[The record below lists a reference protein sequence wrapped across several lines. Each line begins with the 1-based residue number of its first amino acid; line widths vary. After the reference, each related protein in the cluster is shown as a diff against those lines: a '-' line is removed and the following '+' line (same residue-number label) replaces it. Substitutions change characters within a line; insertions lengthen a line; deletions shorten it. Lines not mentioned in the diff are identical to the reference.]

1 MAQTSKTLLGA
12 LAVFAMLGLAACNND
27 KNTGSGPS
35 SGGAPATSAGRA
47 ASPPSGGA
55 AGGAKRIVFI
65 FKSASNYS
73 EACRKG
79 ANQANDELKPKGVS
93 VEYFAPDK
101 GDVQKQIQYVDQMI
115 AQKVSAIVI
124 APNDDKAIVP
134 ILKKAA
140 DAGVS
145 IYTWDSDAP
154 ESPRKFYVAAVDDIQ
169 IGIDI
174 ADALAKDM
182 GEKGKV
188 ALMSGGRA
196 AANLNLHIKGVEQG
210 LKKHPGITLIQPYI
224 YNEEDLN
231 KAANLAMSA
240 FQKDPDIGGFAGVN
254 SQAPPGIG
262 IAVTQLNKMGKV
274 KVWGLAL
281 PSETRKYLKNG
292 AVNGVMLWDPAQL
305 TYVTAVMVNEDLNGK
320 PLEDGKTYGG
330 VKVQVKPDHH
340 MIIPSM
346 TFTKDNVDKFS
357 F

>member
-1 MAQTSKTLLGA
+1 MQRTGKVALGA
-12 LAVFAMLGLAACNND
+12 LAVAIAVSLAACNGA
-27 KNTGSGPS
+27 KESGGSGGT
-35 SGGAPATSAGRA
+35 SGGTSAGKTA
-47 ASPPSGGA
+47 GPAP
-55 AGGAKRIVFI
+55 AGGKRIVFI

-73 EACRKG
+73 EACRRG
-79 ANQANDELKPKGVS
+79 ANQANDELKPKGIS

-101 GDVQKQIQYVDQMI
+101 GDVQKQIQYVDQMV

-154 ESPRKFYVAAVDDIQ
+154 TSPRKFYVAAVDDVQ
-169 IGIDI
+169 IGVDI
-174 ADALAKDM
+174 ANALAKDM
-182 GEKGKV
+182 GGKGKV

-196 AANLNLHIKGVEQG
+196 AANLNLHIQGVEQG
-210 LKKHPGITLIQPYI
+210 LKKYPGITLLTPYI
-224 YNEEDLN
+224 YNEEDLS
-231 KAANLAMSA
+231 KAVNLAKAA

-262 IAVTQLNKMGKV
+262 EAVTQLNKIGQV

-305 TYVTAVMVNEDLNGK
+305 TYVTAMLVRDDL
-320 PLEDGKTYGG
+320 DGKAPADGSTVGG
-330 VKVQVKPDHH
+330 VKIQAKPDHH
-340 MIIPSM
+340 VIIPSM
-346 TFTKDNVDKFS
+346 TFTKENVDKFN

>member
-1 MAQTSKTLLGA
+1 MRTSSKLFGTLA
-12 LAVFAMLGLAACNND
+12 LLAAVSLAACTGD
-27 KNTGSGPS
+27 KGSGTGAT
-35 SGGAPATSAGRA
+35 SGGGT
-47 ASPPSGGA
+47 SGGQPIQT
-55 AGGAKRIVFI
+55 AGGKRIVFI

-79 ANQANDELKPKGVS
+79 ANQANDELKSKGIS

-115 AQKVSAIVI
+115 AQKASAIVI

-145 IYTWDSDAP
+145 VYTWDSDAP
-154 ESPRKFYVAAVDDIQ
+154 TSTRKFYVAAVDDVQ
-169 IGIDI
+169 IGTDI
-174 ADALAKDM
+174 ANALAKDI

-196 AANLNLHIKGVEQG
+196 AANLNLHIQGFEQG
-210 LKKHPGITLIQPYI
+210 IKKYPGITLIQPYI

-231 KAANLAMSA
+231 KAVNLAKAA
-240 FQKDPDIGGFAGVN
+240 FQKDPDIKGFAGVN

-262 IAVTQLNKMGKV
+262 EAVTQLNKIGQV

-281 PSETRKYLKNG
+281 PSETKKYLKNG
-292 AVNGVMLWDPAQL
+292 AVSGIMLWDPGQL
-305 TYVTAVMVNEDLNGK
+305 TYVTAMLVKDDL
-320 PLEDGKTYGG
+320 DGKAPADGSTVGG
-330 VKVQVKPDHH
+330 VKIMVKPDHRV
-340 MIIPSM
+340 IIPSM
-346 TFTKDNVDKFS
+346 TFNKDNVDQFS